1 MTFGLRIVAA
11 GWIASAALGL
21 AAAGAHHSTSMYDSR
36 RQVTIRG
43 EVKRLN
49 WANPHVMLVMT
60 GAPSGEP
67 PREWL
72 LEMSSPGV
80 MTREGWTKR
89 SLEPGDKVT
98 VVARPLRNGAPG
110 GSLRTATLDA
120 TGEVFR
126 RIPDVADEPNLE

>member
-1 MTFGLRIVAA
+1 MTFGRRIVAA
-11 GWIASAALGL
+11 GWIASAALGFG
-21 AAAGAHHSTSMYDSR
+21 AASAHHSTSMYDSK
-36 RQVTIRG
+36 RQVTIKG

-49 WANPHVMLVMT
+49 WVNPHVMLIMT

-67 PREWL
+67 TREWL

-89 SLEPGDKVT
+89 SFKAGDKVT

-110 GSLRTATLDA
+110 GSLRTATMDA